1 MDHYAVDTFNLDC
14 QTLNEI
20 EIIICDPGPRIL
32 TLGLV
37 TRDRGTG
44 RHSVY
49 LICQLYMI
57 SQDMIKICPQ

>member
-32 TLGLV
+32 SLGLV
-37 TRDRGTG
+37 TRD
-44 RHSVY
+44 
-49 LICQLYMI
+49 
-57 SQDMIKICPQ
+57 